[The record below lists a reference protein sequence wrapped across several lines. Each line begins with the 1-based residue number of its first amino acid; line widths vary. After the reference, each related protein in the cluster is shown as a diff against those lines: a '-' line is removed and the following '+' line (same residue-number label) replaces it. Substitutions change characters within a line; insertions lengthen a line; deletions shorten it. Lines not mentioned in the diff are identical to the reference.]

1 MNRNQTGNMPKNFT
15 PNRSNTSTLNKTK
28 NNILPTTTSTS
39 SSKTLYKTA
48 SNLQSSKYKVGP
60 GTEHNTGG
68 PSTPT
73 SNHASRI
80 AIKTPLPLSATTTS
94 STDNT
99 HTTDTIASRAINNTF
114 TNDQPIMDRSTI
126 SPLNTTNII
135 NFATAV
141 ATEKIPS
148 REQALVF
155 NSIDGIPQKEYILAI
170 GKIVSPKNI
179 TFISRISN
187 NRFCIF
193 LSSKQILD
201 NLIQTTQTININ
213 EHTIQIRRLLNP
225 AKRFI
230 ISNVCP
236 SIPNQA
242 ITDALKNLD
251 IHPISQINH
260 LKAGINIAGYEHIMS
275 FRRQVFLKHED
286 IHKLPNSLV
295 ISLNETQFR
304 IFFTDD
310 VLTCFLCK
318 TTGHTTNNCKLNI
331 EDKSEKNPL
340 SNTNDLNKSDVTT
353 EDVTELIEN
362 IPPPS
367 NPSLDNIQ
375 LDQTEND
382 LNEVLEET
390 EVFPSTQSH
399 IADPCSASCTP
410 KETHKRLKSDS
421 SSSKPPNS
429 PNFLL
434 SSSTTNKEKKT
445 KKPKLQ
451 SRSNS
456 SESIDTKL
464 DEGLKPIIEFFTA
477 NDPLP
482 VTYLQFKY
490 ILNNFNN
497 KAMNIHTL
505 IENANTNIPTLMDLL
520 DKIRHITKERSMKTR
535 LTKLSNLLFQTQP
548 LQ

>member
-15 PNRSNTSTLNKTK
+15 PNRSNTSTSNKTK
-28 NNILPTTTSTS
+28 NSTLPTTTSTP
-39 SSKTLYKTA
+39 SSKTLYKAA
-48 SNLQSSKYKVGP
+48 SNLQSSKYIVGP
-60 GTEHNTGG
+60 GTDHNTGG
-68 PSTPT
+68 LSTPT

-80 AIKTPLPLSATTTS
+80 AIKTPLPLSATTTP

-126 SPLNTTNII
+126 SLSNTMNNI

-141 ATEKIPS
+141 ATEKTPS
-148 REQALVF
+148 RDQALVF

-170 GKIVSPKNI
+170 GKIVSPINI

-201 NLIQTTQTININ
+201 NLIQTTQTISIN
-213 EHTIQIRRLLNP
+213 EHTILIRRLLNP

-260 LKAGINIAGYEHIMS
+260 LKAGINIIGYEHVMS

-318 TTGHTTNNCKLNI
+318 TTGH
-331 EDKSEKNPL
+331 
-340 SNTNDLNKSDVTT
+340 
-353 EDVTELIEN
+353 
-362 IPPPS
+362 
-367 NPSLDNIQ
+367 
-375 LDQTEND
+375 
-382 LNEVLEET
+382 
-390 EVFPSTQSH
+390 
-399 IADPCSASCTP
+399 
-410 KETHKRLKSDS
+410 
-421 SSSKPPNS
+421 
-429 PNFLL
+429 
-434 SSSTTNKEKKT
+434 
-445 KKPKLQ
+445 
-451 SRSNS
+451 
-456 SESIDTKL
+456 
-464 DEGLKPIIEFFTA
+464 
-477 NDPLP
+477 
-482 VTYLQFKY
+482 
-490 ILNNFNN
+490 NN
-497 KAMNIHTL
+497 KQL
-505 IENANTNIPTLMDLL
+505 
-520 DKIRHITKERSMKTR
+520 
-535 LTKLSNLLFQTQP
+535 
-548 LQ
+548 